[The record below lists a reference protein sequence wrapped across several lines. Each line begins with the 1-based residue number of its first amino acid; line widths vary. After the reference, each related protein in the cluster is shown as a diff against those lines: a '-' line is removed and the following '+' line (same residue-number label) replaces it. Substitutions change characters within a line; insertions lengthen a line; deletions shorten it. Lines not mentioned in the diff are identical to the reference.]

1 MPQLL
6 TELCSIPTAPFA
18 EDCVVAYV
26 EQFVKARRR
35 LRLTRDEWGNLLI
48 ELKGRSR
55 GPRWVF
61 AAHMDHPGFV
71 AKRMRDDHTV
81 EADFRGGVLMDYV
94 RRAKVRFFDG
104 DREITGTVIE
114 ATSADR
120 QRPSYPDKA
129 VVRVRGLVTPGS
141 PGMFDQGTG
150 RIRGKRFYSR
160 VCDNLAGAAAALTM
174 LDELHRRPPR
184 ATVAVLLTR
193 GEEDGFVGAIA
204 AATQPRLLR
213 KTDRLIV
220 IECSAEQPY
229 AKQADGCIIRVGD
242 RTSIFNSDLSYF
254 ITAQAQALAK
264 KDQSFKYQRA
274 LMPGGTCEATV
285 YDVFGFAAASICVP
299 LGNYHNMDR
308 TKQKIGPE
316 YVHLDD
322 WQNMVRLFTG
332 IARTAHTW
340 QPGHQLLKT
349 RLMKRFDAR
358 KRLL

>member
-1 MPQLL
+1 MTIL
-6 TELCSIPTAPFA
+6 TELCSVPTAPFA
-18 EDCVVAYV
+18 EERVVSFV
-26 EQFVKARRR
+26 EQFVK
-35 LRLTRDEWGNLLI
+35 TRKKLKLSRDRWGNLLI

-71 AKRMRDDHTV
+71 ATRMRGDRTLQ
-81 EADFRGGVLMDYV
+81 ADFRGGVLLDYV
-94 RRAKVRFFDG
+94 RGAKVRFFDG
-104 DREITGTVIE
+104 DQEITGTVIE
-114 ATSADR
+114 ATSTDR
-120 QRPSYPDKA
+120 TRPQYPEKTLI
-129 VVRVRGLVTPGS
+129 RVRQPITPGS
-141 PGMFDQGTG
+141 PGMFDQGEG
-150 RIRGKRFYSR
+150 RVRGKRFYSR

-174 LDELHRRPPR
+174 LDQLHRRPPQ
-184 ATVAVLLTR
+184 ANIAVLLTR
-193 GEEDGFVGAIA
+193 GEEDGFIGAIA
-204 AATQPRLLR
+204 AATRPPLLR
-213 KTDRLIV
+213 KTDRMVI

-229 AKQADGCIIRVGD
+229 ARQADGCIIRTGD

-254 ITAQAQALAK
+254 ITQQAETLAR
-264 KDQSFKYQRA
+264 KDPTFRFQRA

-285 YDVFGFAAASICVP
+285 YDVYGFLSASVCIP

-308 TKQKIGPE
+308 ARQKIGPE